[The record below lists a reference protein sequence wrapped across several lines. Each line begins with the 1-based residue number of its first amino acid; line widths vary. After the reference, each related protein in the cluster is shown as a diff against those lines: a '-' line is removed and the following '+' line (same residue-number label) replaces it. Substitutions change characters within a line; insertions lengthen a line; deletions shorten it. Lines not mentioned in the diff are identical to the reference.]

1 MLAAL
6 AAAADEITLFATK
19 RRGGHNELDDKFRP
33 GRDCGGDFPQ
43 SVQDDIAGQVLC
55 YARQEEKNAFAL
67 QLTPPAAKPPVNV
80 SCSKSI
86 GMWRNV
92 LGILIPN
99 SFTRACFHD

>member
-19 RRGGHNELDDKFRP
+19 RRGGHNELDNKFRL

-67 QLTPPAAKPPVNV
+67 QLTRRAAKPPVNV
-80 SCSKSI
+80 SCPKSM
-86 GMWRNV
+86 GMRRNV
-92 LGILIPN
+92 LGILIAN
-99 SFTRACFHD
+99 SF